1 MGSGRSSWL
10 SRRIRVLL
18 LDLYVKIERNTQR
31 NRSLIN
37 ALKQIDDAVAQVRD
51 INYDQPGDDV
61 SKRW

>member
-1 MGSGRSSWL
+1 M
-10 SRRIRVLL
+10 LL